1 MFGASGDLARK
12 KLLPSLYRLEARDR
26 LGIPVIGVGR
36 SEWDRDR
43 FVRYAHDAIA
53 TQGQLDEAV
62 FERLT
67 GRFDFVTGDYRDA
80 GLYPRIAEAIGDAER
95 PLCYLA
101 IPPMLFDDVAKGLAR
116 AGLNEHGRLVLEKP
130 FGRDLES
137 ARELNRVVL
146 DVYDEQQVFRID
158 HFLGKDPVQNLLVFR
173 FANSLLEPLW
183 NRNHIRSVRITMA
196 ESFDVEGRGGFYDG
210 VGALRDVVQNHLLEL
225 LTLLAMEPP
234 VDASPESLRDE
245 RLKVLKAIPPVDP
258 AGVVRGQYAGYR
270 EEEGVDP
277 ESDTDTYV
285 ELTLEVEN
293 WRWAGVPF
301 HLRAGKALADTVT
314 ECIVEFTGPPR
325 MLFSDSI
332 GVAPEPNRLRFRLKP
347 DDTISL
353 HLQVKAPGDG
363 LAAEG
368 VNLTVSSE
376 EVLGGGPGDYEKLLD
391 DAMDGDASR
400 FARADS
406 VERAWEIVQ
415 PVLDDP
421 PPVVPYFPGTWGP
434 VNHNV
439 CVWDTIE
446 D

>member
-1 MFGASGDLARK
+1 
-12 KLLPSLYRLEARDR
+12 
-26 LGIPVIGVGR
+26 
-36 SEWDRDR
+36 
-43 FVRYAHDAIA
+43 
-53 TQGQLDEAV
+53 
-62 FERLT
+62 
-67 GRFDFVTGDYRDA
+67 
-80 GLYPRIAEAIGDAER
+80 
-95 PLCYLA
+95 
-101 IPPMLFDDVAKGLAR
+101 
-116 AGLNEHGRLVLEKP
+116 
-130 FGRDLES
+130 
-137 ARELNRVVL
+137 
-146 DVYDEQQVFRID
+146 
-158 HFLGKDPVQNLLVFR
+158 
-173 FANSLLEPLW
+173 
-183 NRNHIRSVRITMA
+183 MA
-196 ESFDVEGRGGFYDG
+196 ESFGVEGRGTFYDE

-234 VDASPESLRDE
+234 VDASSESLRDE
-245 RLKVLKAIPPVDP
+245 RLKVLKAIAPVDP
-258 AGVVRGQYAGYR
+258 ATVIRGQYAGYR

-325 MLFSDSI
+325 MLFSDSV

-421 PPVVPYFPGTWGP
+421 PPVVPYFPGSWGP